1 VPVVLIN
8 KPCAVGM
15 AGCCVLLQIWAPPFH
30 PLTATEVSYL
40 VKGISEVYGVD
51 EDMMLQQGGTAVT
64 AAGVQVRGSRSH
76 TVQLLGHLKAS
87 YVQPAGRSSSAA
99 CIGWQLDCYG

>member
-1 VPVVLIN
+1 M
-8 KPCAVGM
+8 G
-15 AGCCVLLQIWAPPFH
+15 GCCVLLQIWVPPFH

-51 EDMMLQQGGTAVT
+51 EDMVFQQGGTAVT

-76 TVQLLGHLKAS
+76 TVQLSAQEEGLLGPLLLVMGAS
-87 YVQPAGRSSSAA
+87 
-99 CIGWQLDCYG
+99 